1 MKAVIFH
8 RSWVSAMS
16 FMPEKD
22 RADLMAAIMAYAFEE
37 ELPSSKNCSHLMLS
51 VFCVIKDQIDAEVKA
66 GKYKGYE
73 YDEGED
79 E

>member
-1 MKAVIFH
+1 MKAVIFR
-8 RSWVSAMS
+8 RSWFGAMG

-22 RADLMAAIMAYAFEE
+22 RADLMAAIMAYAFEGT
-37 ELPSSKNCSHLMLS
+37 LPSGKGCSHLMLS
-51 VFCVIKDQIDAEVKA
+51 VFCVIKAQIDEDVAA

>member
-1 MKAVIFH
+1 MKAVIFR
-8 RSWVSAMS
+8 RSWFGAMG
-16 FMPEKD
+16 FMPEKN

-51 VFCVIKDQIDAEVKA
+51 VFCVIKAQIDEDVAA

-73 YDEGED
+73 YSGDEG
-79 E
+79 